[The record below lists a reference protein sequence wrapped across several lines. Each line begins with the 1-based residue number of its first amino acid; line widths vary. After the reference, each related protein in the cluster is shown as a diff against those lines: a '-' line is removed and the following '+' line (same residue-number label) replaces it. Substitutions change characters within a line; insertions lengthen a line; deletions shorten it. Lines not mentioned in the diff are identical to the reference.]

1 MVEWLEY
8 TYPHLVVICI
18 LRVFVLNNTAIPAE
32 QRSCRFG
39 VDSNGL
45 PIRLSVDASVC
56 FCAETD
62 NTHESDRTTVMKNFF
77 IALYFLVVYCNKT
90 FNPSATCIA

>member
-1 MVEWLEY
+1 MYRLYDTDWES
-8 TYPHLVVICI
+8 IQ
-18 LRVFVLNNTAIPAE
+18 TAY
-32 QRSCRFG
+32 
-39 VDSNGL
+39 
-45 PIRLSVDASVC
+45 RLSVDASVC

-77 IALYFLVVYCNKT
+77 IALDFLVVYCNKT